1 MRTEMANLPGKCLRE
16 RRRQFKLSAGTPA
29 QDFFFFFIVTSTSVV
44 ILVVQATV
52 EHQMFLGD
60 ARGDQTFFNLAALK
74 TRTIAKH
81 TCLCRHT
88 VDYAAH

>member
-16 RRRQFKLSAGTPA
+16 HRRQFKLSVGTLA
-29 QDFFFFFIVTSTSVV
+29 QDFFFTVTSTSVF

-52 EHQMFLGD
+52 KHQMFSGD
-60 ARGDQTFFNLAALK
+60 TPGHQTFSILAALK
-74 TRTIAKH
+74 TRTIAEH

>member
-1 MRTEMANLPGKCLRE
+1 MPARTPPSIQTVCWH
-16 RRRQFKLSAGTPA
+16 AGTG
-29 QDFFFFFIVTSTSVV
+29 FLLFFIVTSTSVV